1 MNRAAEKLTGY
12 AFEETTG
19 RPLHDVIHHTRPDGS
34 HFPLS
39 ECAIDRAFPERAGVQ
54 GEEVFVHKDG
64 SFYPVAFTASPI
76 YGDGAQVV
84 GTVIEARDIS
94 EEKRNA
100 EVRNLLMHEVDHRA
114 RNLLAIV
121 QSLVKLTRA
130 DDLEDYKSVLA
141 GRIGALARAQT
152 SLASRRWEGGRL
164 EDVVWE
170 ELDALCPKEAVEVEG
185 PPVDLSP
192 EQVQPLSMLLHELA
206 TNASKYGACSR
217 SGGRIRVDWA
227 IKDGQATLRW
237 REVGGPP
244 VSAPTRQGFGS
255 SLQTN
260 MARQLGGALSRN
272 WASEG
277 LEVEIVF
284 PLEPPSPIA

>member
-1 MNRAAEKLTGY
+1 
-12 AFEETTG
+12 
-19 RPLHDVIHHTRPDGS
+19 
-34 HFPLS
+34 
-39 ECAIDRAFPERAGVQ
+39 
-54 GEEVFVHKDG
+54 
-64 SFYPVAFTASPI
+64 
-76 YGDGAQVV
+76 
-84 GTVIEARDIS
+84 
-94 EEKRNA
+94 
-100 EVRNLLMHEVDHRA
+100 MHEVDHRA

-121 QSLVKLTRA
+121 QSLVRLTRA
-130 DDLEDYKSVLA
+130 DELDDYRSVLA

-217 SGGRIRVDWA
+217 SGGRICVDWA

-284 PLEPPSPIA
+284 PLEPPSPVA